1 MDKKP
6 EAVLAAYRSA
16 AHKLVR
22 AKTLGITPDMSE
34 EAQDELVE
42 NLATAKAL
50 QNNKPIDG
58 YIDGQRWYVESLIE
72 AVTLTTEELYDKEY
86 KRAWEERAEESELLA
101 NLDKL
106 R

>member
-6 EAVLAAYRSA
+6 EAVLAEYRSA
-16 AHKLVR
+16 AHKLTK
-22 AKTLGITPDMSE
+22 AKILGITPDMSE

-42 NLATAKAL
+42 NLAMAKAL
-50 QNNKPIDG
+50 QNNKPVDD
-58 YIDGQRWYVESLIE
+58 YIGGQRWYVESLIE
-72 AVTLTTEELYDKEY
+72 AVAMNTKDLYDKEY